1 MKDKAF
7 SIGLDCGSATIK
19 AAVLA
24 DGAVAKTRAV
34 RHHGDV
40 TQAAQKLLTELAQAW
55 PQAPVV
61 LTGSMGGRLQ
71 ENCPSLA
78 ALDEIPALQ
87 QGIALL
93 APEAR
98 ALIEV
103 GSQSARFLTG
113 LGRGTPPRFAVN
125 EHCAGGTGS
134 FFEDQMSRLG
144 LALED
149 YAAHVAKA
157 QSIPRLSG
165 RCAVFAK
172 TDIIHRQQEGVPVDD
187 ILLGLCY
194 AMVRN
199 YKAVIVRSLPVEKPL
214 ALAGGVGHNPGV
226 LQAVRAVF
234 ALDEDDLLLP
244 PHFDHVGAV
253 GAALAAAQ
261 TLTTCSVQT
270 LALSLSHLPPAASLP
285 SLPPLLLPDGL
296 RLADPETSGTIP
308 PQGCVLGIDIGS
320 TSTDLVLVA
329 PDGSLIDLQYLRTAG
344 DPEAAVRQGLENIR
358 RRYGEVPFLAVGVTG
373 SGRARIGRL
382 IGADVVRDEI
392 TAQARAATAW
402 VPKADTVFEIGGQD
416 SKYISLRDG
425 QVVDFQMNKI
435 CAAGTGSFVEE
446 QAARMGISLADF
458 GALALKAEAPAA
470 LGERCTVFIE
480 TAIQTALARGASAAD
495 VSAGLCHSIV
505 RNYLHK
511 VVANKTVGNCVVL
524 QGGVAY
530 NPGIVAAFSQ
540 VLGKRLHVSPCFSI
554 SGAYGAALLA
564 LEAAEG
570 PSRFHGFDTSAGE
583 ETALPPSVQQNI
595 AFYEK
600 TGALLLAGYDPTP
613 VSGKKTVGVP
623 FALMLHKFFPMA
635 NTFFKNLGFNVL
647 LSPASNEEIIRLA
660 QNTAQAETC
669 YPVKLLHGHMAW
681 LAEQNVDYIFIPQI
695 HTMRHETSRVE
706 HNYGC
711 VYMQTAPLLAARALK
726 LEERGITLLSPVF
739 DLDFGKEA
747 MASAMLTLGK
757 VLGIPKPRLLPALM
771 AGAMA
776 VRKHTA
782 AVEKQG
788 KSLLEGLA
796 PDEKV
801 LVLITRNYGLS
812 DPVLNMGIPRLLLE
826 RGHKVITLS
835 HLPAHDLDIAQ
846 DHPNLY
852 WPFGQH
858 IVSGAKLVAHHP
870 NLYAVYLTNH
880 GCGPD
885 TMLQTLFRQEMAS
898 KPYLQIE
905 VDEHFSPVGVIT
917 RIEAFLHSLENR
929 PTLPLAPDFSL
940 TDVRTQQPSVTATPR
955 PNGGPLYL
963 PEMAPFTPYLCNYAA
978 QAWQLETRV
987 LPLDAEALLL
997 GRSETTSKEYLPYAT
1012 LLGATL
1018 AAAERESRPFQVLV
1032 PSTQGAEADGQ
1043 YAWAISA
1050 VLARRGLSHV
1060 TLVAPQLETLP
1071 QTLPEAERFFR
1082 ALLTADLLLCAPPE
1096 ARAQLAPQNIPDAK
1110 ALRQL
1115 AAEIGALSAGTR
1127 RLGLVGEPLTLFA
1140 LNGGLPAQLEQE
1152 GWALSRAPLSE
1163 YLLILWQD
1171 AGINV
1176 PADWRELC
1184 SDLAFHLHA
1193 RSSFAGDHQNLRALA
1208 DQTLPRFAGAGG
1220 RYRLAKACAL
1230 AQTTRGVISLAPRY
1244 ENTATVLEMTV
1255 AAAHLPH
1262 LTLALDD
1269 DQDDTVQAKLRA
1281 FLYYLS

>member
-7 SIGLDCGSATIK
+7 SIGVDCGSATIK
-19 AAVLA
+19 AAVLV

-149 YAAHVAKA
+149 YAAHGAKA

-172 TDIIHRQQEGVPVDD
+172 TDIIHRQQEGVPVED

-234 ALDEDDLLLP
+234 ALDEEDLLLP
-244 PHFDHVGAV
+244 PYFDHVGAV
-253 GAALAAAQ
+253 GAALAAQ

-358 RRYGEVPFLAVGVTG
+358 RRYGEVSFLAVGVTG

-583 ETALPPSVQQNI
+583 ETALPPAVQQNI

-788 KSLLEGLA
+788 KALLEGLA
-796 PDEKV
+796 SDEKV

-826 RGHKVITLS
+826 HGHKVITLS

-885 TMLQTLFRQEMAS
+885 TMLQTLFRQEMAG

-929 PTLPLAPDFSL
+929 PTLPLASDFSL
-940 TDVRTQQPSVTATPR
+940 TDVRTQHPSVTATPR

-978 QAWQLETRV
+978 QAWQLETRA
-987 LPLDAEALLL
+987 LPLDAEALRL
-997 GRSETTSKEYLPYAT
+997 GRSETTSKEYLPYAM

-1032 PSTQGAEADGQ
+1032 PSTQGSEADGQ

-1071 QTLPEAERFFR
+1071 QTLPEPERFFR

-1140 LNGGLPAQLEQE
+1140 LNGGLPAQLERE

-1163 YLLILWQD
+1163 YLLMLWQD

-1244 ENTATVLEMTV
+1244 ENTATVLEMTG
-1255 AAAHLPH
+1255 AAANLPH

>member
-19 AAVLA
+19 AAILA

-61 LTGSMGGRLQ
+61 LTGGMGGRLQ

-172 TDIIHRQQEGVPVDD
+172 TDIIHRQQEGVPVED

-226 LQAVRAVF
+226 LQAVRTVF
-234 ALDEDDLLLP
+234 ALDEEDFLLP

-253 GAALAAAQ
+253 GAALAAQ

-446 QAARMGISLADF
+446 QAARMGIPLADF
-458 GALALKAEAPAA
+458 GTLALSAEAPAA

-495 VSAGLCHSIV
+495 VCAGLCHSIV

-570 PSRFHGFDTSAGE
+570 PSRFHGFDSSAGE
-583 ETALPPSVQQNI
+583 ETALPPAVQQNI

-600 TGALLLAGYDPTP
+600 ASALLLAGYDPTP

-660 QNTAQAETC
+660 QSTAQAETC

-711 VYMQTAPLLAARALK
+711 VYMQTAPFLAARALK

-757 VLGIPKPRLLPALM
+757 VLRIPKPRLLPALM

-788 KSLLEGLA
+788 KALLEGLA

-885 TMLQTLFRQEMAS
+885 TMLQTLFRQEMAG

-963 PEMAPFTPYLCNYAA
+963 PEMGPFTPYLCSYAA

-987 LPLDAEALLL
+987 LPLDAEALRL
-997 GRSETTSKEYLPYAT
+997 GRSETTSKEYLPYAM

-1071 QTLPEAERFFR
+1071 QTLPEPERFFR

-1140 LNGGLPAQLEQE
+1140 LNGGLPAQLERE
-1152 GWALSRAPLSE
+1152 GWALSQEPLSE
-1163 YLLILWQD
+1163 YLLMLWQD

-1208 DQTLPRFAGAGG
+1208 DQMLPRFAGAGG

>member
-7 SIGLDCGSATIK
+7 SIGVDCGSATIK
-19 AAVLA
+19 AAVFA
-24 DGAVAKTRAV
+24 DGAVAETRAV

-71 ENCPSLA
+71 ESCPSLA

-253 GAALAAAQ
+253 GAALAAQ

-402 VPKADTVFEIGGQD
+402 VPEADTIFEIGGQD

-425 QVVDFQMNKI
+425 KVVDFQMNKI

-583 ETALPPSVQQNI
+583 ETALPPTVQQNI

-669 YPVKLLHGHMAW
+669 YPVKLLHGHMDW

-788 KSLLEGLA
+788 KALLEGLA

-826 RGHKVITLS
+826 HGHKVVTLS

-885 TMLQTLFRQEMAS
+885 TMLQTLFRQEMAG

-929 PTLPLAPDFSL
+929 PTLPLASDFSL
-940 TDVRTQQPSVTATPR
+940 TDVRTQHPSVTATPR

-987 LPLDAEALLL
+987 LPLDAEALRL
-997 GRSETTSKEYLPYAT
+997 GRSETTSKEYLPYAM

-1071 QTLPEAERFFR
+1071 QTLPEPERFFR

-1140 LNGGLPAQLEQE
+1140 LNGGLPAQLERE
-1152 GWALSRAPLSE
+1152 GWALSQAPLSE
-1163 YLLILWQD
+1163 YLLMLWQD

-1208 DQTLPRFAGAGG
+1208 DQMLPRFAGAGG

-1244 ENTATVLEMTV
+1244 ENTATVLEMTG
-1255 AAAHLPH
+1255 AAANLPH

>member
-19 AAVLA
+19 AAILA

-61 LTGSMGGRLQ
+61 LTGGMGGRLQ

-172 TDIIHRQQEGVPVDD
+172 TDIIHRQQEGGPVDD

-253 GAALAAAQ
+253 GAALAAQ

-446 QAARMGISLADF
+446 QAARMGIPLADF
-458 GALALKAEAPAA
+458 GTLALSAEAPAA
-470 LGERCTVFIE
+470 LSERCTVFIE

-583 ETALPPSVQQNI
+583 ETALPPAVQQNI

-600 TGALLLAGYDPTP
+600 AGALLLTGYDPTP
-613 VSGKKTVGVP
+613 APSKKTVGVP

-788 KSLLEGLA
+788 KALLEGLA

-826 RGHKVITLS
+826 HGHKVITLS

-885 TMLQTLFRQEMAS
+885 TMLQTLFRQEMAG

-987 LPLDAEALLL
+987 LPLDAEALRL
-997 GRSETTSKEYLPYAT
+997 GRSETTSKEYLPYAM
-1012 LLGATL
+1012 LLGNTL

-1071 QTLPEAERFFR
+1071 QTPPEPERFFR

-1096 ARAQLAPQNIPDAK
+1096 ARAQLATQNIPDAK

-1140 LNGGLPAQLEQE
+1140 LNGGLPAQLERE
-1152 GWALSRAPLSE
+1152 GWALSQAPLSE
-1163 YLLILWQD
+1163 YLLMLWQD

-1208 DQTLPRFAGAGG
+1208 DQMLPRFAGAGG

-1244 ENTATVLEMTV
+1244 ENTATVLEMTG
-1255 AAAHLPH
+1255 AAANLPH

>member
-7 SIGLDCGSATIK
+7 SIGVDCGSATIK
-19 AAVLA
+19 AAVLV
-24 DGAVAKTRAV
+24 DGAVAKTRTV

-40 TQAAQKLLTELAQAW
+40 TQVAQKLLTELAQAW

-234 ALDEDDLLLP
+234 ALGEDDLLLP

-253 GAALAAAQ
+253 GAALAAQ

-285 SLPPLLLPDGL
+285 SLPPLLLPEGL

-308 PQGCVLGIDIGS
+308 SQGCMLGIDIGS

-358 RRYGEVPFLAVGVTG
+358 RRYGKMPFLAVGVTG

-402 VPKADTVFEIGGQD
+402 VPEADTVFEIGGQD

-425 QVVDFQMNKI
+425 KVVDFQMNKI

-446 QAARMGISLADF
+446 QAARMGIPLADF
-458 GALALKAEAPAA
+458 GTLALSAEAPAA

-495 VSAGLCHSIV
+495 VCAGLCHSIV

-583 ETALPPSVQQNI
+583 ETALPPAVQQNI

-600 TGALLLAGYDPTP
+600 ASALLLAGYDPTP

-660 QNTAQAETC
+660 QSTAQAETC

-747 MASAMLTLGK
+747 MASATLTLGK

-788 KSLLEGLA
+788 KALLEGLA

-885 TMLQTLFRQEMAS
+885 TMLQTLFRQEMAG

-929 PTLPLAPDFSL
+929 PTLPLASDFSL
-940 TDVRTQQPSVTATPR
+940 TDVRTQHPSVTATPR

-987 LPLDAEALLL
+987 LPLDAEALRL
-997 GRSETTSKEYLPYAT
+997 GRSETTSKEYLPYAM

-1071 QTLPEAERFFR
+1071 QTLPEPERFFR

-1140 LNGGLPAQLEQE
+1140 LNGGLPAQLERE

-1163 YLLILWQD
+1163 YLLMLWQD

-1244 ENTATVLEMTV
+1244 ENTATILEMTG
-1255 AAAHLPH
+1255 AAANLSH

>member
-19 AAVLA
+19 AAILA

-61 LTGSMGGRLQ
+61 LTGGMGGRLQ

-199 YKAVIVRSLPVEKPL
+199 YKAVIVRSLPVEKLL

-253 GAALAAAQ
+253 GAALAAQ

-446 QAARMGISLADF
+446 QAARMGIPLADF
-458 GALALKAEAPAA
+458 GTLALSAEAPAA

-495 VSAGLCHSIV
+495 VCAGLCHSIV

-583 ETALPPSVQQNI
+583 ETALPPAVQQNI

-711 VYMQTAPLLAARALK
+711 VYMQTAPFLAARALK

-788 KSLLEGLA
+788 KALLEGLA

-826 RGHKVITLS
+826 HGHKVITLS

-885 TMLQTLFRQEMAS
+885 TMLQTLFRQEMAG

-929 PTLPLAPDFSL
+929 PTLPLASDFSL
-940 TDVRTQQPSVTATPR
+940 TDVRTQHPSVTATPR

-963 PEMAPFTPYLCNYAA
+963 PEMGPFTPYLCSYAA

-987 LPLDAEALLL
+987 LPLDAEALRL
-997 GRSETTSKEYLPYAT
+997 GRSETTSKEYLPYAM

-1050 VLARRGLSHV
+1050 VLARRGLRHV

-1071 QTLPEAERFFR
+1071 QALPEPERFFR

-1115 AAEIGALSAGTR
+1115 AAEIGALSAGTQ

-1140 LNGGLPAQLEQE
+1140 LNGGLPAQLERE
-1152 GWALSRAPLSE
+1152 GWALSQAPLSE
-1163 YLLILWQD
+1163 YLLMLWQD
-1171 AGINV
+1171 TGINV

-1193 RSSFAGDHQNLRALA
+1193 RSSFAGDHQNLSALA
-1208 DQTLPRFAGAGG
+1208 DQMLPRFAGAGG

-1244 ENTATVLEMTV
+1244 ENTATVLEMTG
-1255 AAAHLPH
+1255 AAANLPH

>member
-7 SIGLDCGSATIK
+7 SIGVDCGSATIK
-19 AAVLA
+19 AAVFA
-24 DGAVAKTRAV
+24 DDAVAETRAV

-253 GAALAAAQ
+253 GAALAAQ

-382 IGADVVRDEI
+382 IDADVVRDEI

-402 VPKADTVFEIGGQD
+402 VPEADTVFEIGGQD

-446 QAARMGISLADF
+446 QAARMGIPLADF
-458 GALALKAEAPAA
+458 GTLALSAEAPAA

-495 VSAGLCHSIV
+495 VCAGLCHSIV

-583 ETALPPSVQQNI
+583 ETALPPAVQQNI

-600 TGALLLAGYDPTP
+600 ASALLLAGYDPTP

-660 QNTAQAETC
+660 QSTAQAETC

-885 TMLQTLFRQEMAS
+885 TMLQTLFRQEMAG

-929 PTLPLAPDFSL
+929 PTLPLASDFSL
-940 TDVRTQQPSVTATPR
+940 TDVRTQHPSVTATPR

-987 LPLDAEALLL
+987 LPLDAEALRL
-997 GRSETTSKEYLPYAT
+997 GRSETTSKEYLPYAM

-1018 AAAERESRPFQVLV
+1018 AAAERESWPFQVLV

-1050 VLARRGLSHV
+1050 VLARRGLRHV

-1071 QTLPEAERFFR
+1071 QALPEPERFFR

-1115 AAEIGALSAGTR
+1115 AAEIGALSAGTQ

-1140 LNGGLPAQLEQE
+1140 LNGGLPAQLERE
-1152 GWALSRAPLSE
+1152 GWALSQAPLSE
-1163 YLLILWQD
+1163 YLLMLWQD
-1171 AGINV
+1171 TGINV

-1208 DQTLPRFAGAGG
+1208 DQMLPRFAGAGG

-1255 AAAHLPH
+1255 AAANLPH

>member
-19 AAVLA
+19 AAILA

-61 LTGSMGGRLQ
+61 LTGGMGGRLQ

-253 GAALAAAQ
+253 GAALAAQ

-495 VSAGLCHSIV
+495 VCAGLCHSIV

-583 ETALPPSVQQNI
+583 ETALPPAVQQNI

-600 TGALLLAGYDPTP
+600 ASALLLAGYDPTP

-660 QNTAQAETC
+660 QSTAQAETC

-757 VLGIPKPRLLPALM
+757 VLRIPKPRLLPALM

-788 KSLLEGLA
+788 KALLEGLA

-826 RGHKVITLS
+826 HGHKVITLS

-929 PTLPLAPDFSL
+929 PTLPLASDFSL
-940 TDVRTQQPSVTATPR
+940 TDVRTQHPSVTATPR

-987 LPLDAEALLL
+987 LPLDAEALRL
-997 GRSETTSKEYLPYAT
+997 GRSETTSKEYLPYAM

-1115 AAEIGALSAGTR
+1115 AAEIGALSAGTQ

-1140 LNGGLPAQLEQE
+1140 LNGGLPAQLERE
-1152 GWALSRAPLSE
+1152 GWALSQAPLSE
-1163 YLLILWQD
+1163 YLLMLWQD
-1171 AGINV
+1171 TGINV

-1208 DQTLPRFAGAGG
+1208 DQMLPRFAGAGG

-1244 ENTATVLEMTV
+1244 ENTATVLEMTG
-1255 AAAHLPH
+1255 AAANLPH

>member
-7 SIGLDCGSATIK
+7 SIGVDCGSATIK
-19 AAVLA
+19 AAVFA
-24 DGAVAKTRAV
+24 DGAVAETRAV

-172 TDIIHRQQEGVPVDD
+172 TDIIHRQQEGVPVED

-234 ALDEDDLLLP
+234 ALDEEDLLLP
-244 PHFDHVGAV
+244 PYFDHVGAV
-253 GAALAAAQ
+253 GAALAAQ
-261 TLTTCSVQT
+261 TLTTCSVQA

-358 RRYGEVPFLAVGVTG
+358 RRYGEVSFLAVGVTG

-446 QAARMGISLADF
+446 QAARMGIPLADF
-458 GALALKAEAPAA
+458 GTLALSAEAPAV

-495 VSAGLCHSIV
+495 VCAGLCHSIV

-583 ETALPPSVQQNI
+583 ETALPPAVQQNI

-600 TGALLLAGYDPTP
+600 ASALLLAGYDSTP

-660 QNTAQAETC
+660 QSTAQAETC

-757 VLGIPKPRLLPALM
+757 VLRIPKPRLLPALM

-788 KSLLEGLA
+788 KALLEGLA

-885 TMLQTLFRQEMAS
+885 TMLQTLFRQEMAG

-963 PEMAPFTPYLCNYAA
+963 PEMGPFTPYLCSYAA

-987 LPLDAEALLL
+987 LPLDAEALRL
-997 GRSETTSKEYLPYAT
+997 GRSETTSKEYLPYAM

-1050 VLARRGLSHV
+1050 VLARRGLRHV

-1140 LNGGLPAQLEQE
+1140 LNGGLPAQLERE
-1152 GWALSRAPLSE
+1152 GWALSQAPLSE
-1163 YLLILWQD
+1163 YLLMLWQD

-1208 DQTLPRFAGAGG
+1208 DQMLPRFAGAGG

-1244 ENTATVLEMTV
+1244 ENTATVLEMTG

>member
-19 AAVLA
+19 AAILA

-61 LTGSMGGRLQ
+61 LTGGMGGRLQ

-253 GAALAAAQ
+253 GAALAAQ

-446 QAARMGISLADF
+446 QAARMGIPLADF
-458 GALALKAEAPAA
+458 GTLALSAEAPAA

-495 VSAGLCHSIV
+495 VCAGLCHSIV

-583 ETALPPSVQQNI
+583 ETALPPAVQQNI

-711 VYMQTAPLLAARALK
+711 VYMQTAPLLAARPLK

-788 KSLLEGLA
+788 KALLEGLA
-796 PDEKV
+796 SDEKV

-826 RGHKVITLS
+826 HGHKVITLS

-929 PTLPLAPDFSL
+929 PTLPLASDFSL
-940 TDVRTQQPSVTATPR
+940 TDVRTQHPSVTATPR

-987 LPLDAEALLL
+987 LPLDAEALRL
-997 GRSETTSKEYLPYAT
+997 GRSETTSKEYLPYT
-1012 LLGATL
+1012 MLLGATL

-1071 QTLPEAERFFR
+1071 QTLPEPERFFR

-1140 LNGGLPAQLEQE
+1140 LNGGLPAQLERE

-1163 YLLILWQD
+1163 YLLMLWQD

-1255 AAAHLPH
+1255 AAAHLSH

>member
-19 AAVLA
+19 AAVLV
-24 DGAVAKTRAV
+24 DGAVAKTRTV

-98 ALIEV
+98 ALIEA

-172 TDIIHRQQEGVPVDD
+172 TDIIHCQQEGVPVDD

-253 GAALAAAQ
+253 GAALAAQ

-285 SLPPLLLPDGL
+285 SLPPLLLPEGL

-308 PQGCVLGIDIGS
+308 PQGCMLGIDIGS

-358 RRYGEVPFLAVGVTG
+358 RRYGKMPFLAVGVTG

-402 VPKADTVFEIGGQD
+402 VPEADTVFEIGGQD

-425 QVVDFQMNKI
+425 KVVDFQMNKI

-480 TAIQTALARGASAAD
+480 TAIQTALAHGASAAD
-495 VSAGLCHSIV
+495 VRAGLCHSIV

-583 ETALPPSVQQNI
+583 ETALPPPVQQNI

-757 VLGIPKPRLLPALM
+757 VLRIPKPRLLPALM

-788 KSLLEGLA
+788 KALLEGLA

-885 TMLQTLFRQEMAS
+885 TMLQTLFRQEMAG

-929 PTLPLAPDFSL
+929 PTLPLTSDFSL
-940 TDVRTQQPSVTATPR
+940 TDVRTQHPSVTATPR

-987 LPLDAEALLL
+987 LPLDAEALRL
-997 GRSETTSKEYLPYAT
+997 GRSETTSKEYLPYAM

-1071 QTLPEAERFFR
+1071 QTLPEPERFFR

-1140 LNGGLPAQLEQE
+1140 LNGGLPAQLERE
-1152 GWALSRAPLSE
+1152 GWALSQAPLSE
-1163 YLLILWQD
+1163 YLLMLWQD

-1208 DQTLPRFAGAGG
+1208 DQMLPRFAGAGG

-1244 ENTATVLEMTV
+1244 ENTATVLETTG
-1255 AAAHLPH
+1255 AAANLPH

>member
-7 SIGLDCGSATIK
+7 SIGVDCGSATIK
-19 AAVLA
+19 AAVFA
-24 DGAVAKTRAV
+24 DGAVAETRAV

-149 YAAHVAKA
+149 YAAHGAKA

-172 TDIIHRQQEGVPVDD
+172 TDIIHRQQEGVPVED

-234 ALDEDDLLLP
+234 ALDEEDLLLP
-244 PHFDHVGAV
+244 PYFDHVGAV
-253 GAALAAAQ
+253 GAALAAQ

-358 RRYGEVPFLAVGVTG
+358 RRYGEVSFLAVGVTG

-446 QAARMGISLADF
+446 QAARMGIPLADF
-458 GALALKAEAPAA
+458 GTLALSAEAPAA

-583 ETALPPSVQQNI
+583 ETALPPAVQQNI

-788 KSLLEGLA
+788 KALLEGLA
-796 PDEKV
+796 SDEKV

-826 RGHKVITLS
+826 HGHKVITLS
-835 HLPAHDLDIAQ
+835 HLPAHDLDIAE

-885 TMLQTLFRQEMAS
+885 TMLQTLFRQEMAG

-929 PTLPLAPDFSL
+929 PTLPLASDFSL
-940 TDVRTQQPSVTATPR
+940 TDVRTQHPSVTATPR

-987 LPLDAEALLL
+987 LPLDAEALRL
-997 GRSETTSKEYLPYAT
+997 GRSETTSKEYLPYAM

-1071 QTLPEAERFFR
+1071 QTLPEPERFFR

-1140 LNGGLPAQLEQE
+1140 LNGGLPAQLERE
-1152 GWALSRAPLSE
+1152 GWALSRAPFSE
-1163 YLLILWQD
+1163 YLLMLWQD

-1244 ENTATVLEMTV
+1244 ENTATVLEMTG
-1255 AAAHLPH
+1255 AAANLPH

>member
-7 SIGLDCGSATIK
+7 SIGVDCGSATIK
-19 AAVLA
+19 AAVFA
-24 DGAVAKTRAV
+24 DGAVAETRAV

-172 TDIIHRQQEGVPVDD
+172 TDIIHRQQEGVPVED

-253 GAALAAAQ
+253 GAALAAQ

-270 LALSLSHLPPAASLP
+270 LALSLSHLPPAAPLP
-285 SLPPLLLPDGL
+285 SLPPLLLPEGL

-308 PQGCVLGIDIGS
+308 PQGCMLGIDIGS

-425 QVVDFQMNKI
+425 KVVDFQMNKI

-446 QAARMGISLADF
+446 QAARMGIPLADF
-458 GALALKAEAPAA
+458 GTLALSAEAPAA

-495 VSAGLCHSIV
+495 VCAGLCHSIV

-583 ETALPPSVQQNI
+583 ETALPPAVQQNI

-600 TGALLLAGYDPTP
+600 ASALLLAGYDPTP
-613 VSGKKTVGVP
+613 ISGKKTVGVP

-788 KSLLEGLA
+788 KALLEGLA

-826 RGHKVITLS
+826 HGHKVITLS

-940 TDVRTQQPSVTATPR
+940 TDVRTQQPSVTATPH
-955 PNGGPLYL
+955 PDGGPLYL
-963 PEMAPFTPYLCNYAA
+963 PEMGPFTPYLCSYAA

-987 LPLDAEALLL
+987 LPLDAEALRL
-997 GRSETTSKEYLPYAT
+997 GRSETTSKEYLPYAM

-1071 QTLPEAERFFR
+1071 QTLPEPERFFR
-1082 ALLTADLLLCAPPE
+1082 ALLTADLPLCAPPE

-1140 LNGGLPAQLEQE
+1140 LNGGLPAQLERE

-1163 YLLILWQD
+1163 YLLMLWQD

-1208 DQTLPRFAGAGG
+1208 DQTLPRFAGTGG

-1244 ENTATVLEMTV
+1244 ENTATVLEMTG
-1255 AAAHLPH
+1255 AAANLPH

>member
-19 AAVLA
+19 AAILA

-61 LTGSMGGRLQ
+61 LTGGMGGRLQ

-172 TDIIHRQQEGVPVDD
+172 TDIIHRQQEGGPVDD

-253 GAALAAAQ
+253 GAALAAQ

-446 QAARMGISLADF
+446 QAARMGIPLADF
-458 GALALKAEAPAA
+458 GTLALSAEAPAA
-470 LGERCTVFIE
+470 LSERCTVFIE

-570 PSRFHGFDTSAGE
+570 PSRFQGFDTSAGE
-583 ETALPPSVQQNI
+583 ETALPPAVQQNI

-600 TGALLLAGYDPTP
+600 AGALLLTGYDPTP
-613 VSGKKTVGVP
+613 APSKKTVGVP

-788 KSLLEGLA
+788 KALLEGLA

-826 RGHKVITLS
+826 HGHKVITLS

-858 IVSGAKLVAHHP
+858 IVSGVKLVAHHP

-885 TMLQTLFRQEMAS
+885 TMLQTLFRQEMAG

-987 LPLDAEALLL
+987 LPLDAEALRL
-997 GRSETTSKEYLPYAT
+997 GRSETTSKEYLPYAM
-1012 LLGATL
+1012 LLGNTL

-1071 QTLPEAERFFR
+1071 QTPPEPERFFR

-1096 ARAQLAPQNIPDAK
+1096 ARAQLATQNIPDAK

-1140 LNGGLPAQLEQE
+1140 LNGGLPAQLERE
-1152 GWALSRAPLSE
+1152 GWALSQAPLSE
-1163 YLLILWQD
+1163 YLLMLWQD
-1171 AGINV
+1171 TGINV

-1208 DQTLPRFAGAGG
+1208 DQMLPRFAGAGG

-1244 ENTATVLEMTV
+1244 ENTATVLEMTG
-1255 AAAHLPH
+1255 AAANLPH

>member
-7 SIGLDCGSATIK
+7 SIGVDCGSATIK

-172 TDIIHRQQEGVPVDD
+172 TDIIHRQQEGVPVED

-234 ALDEDDLLLP
+234 ALDEEDFLLP

-253 GAALAAAQ
+253 GAALAAQ
-261 TLTTCSVQT
+261 TLTTCSIQA
-270 LALSLSHLPPAASLP
+270 LALSLSHLPPTAPLP
-285 SLPPLLLPDGL
+285 SLPPLLLPEGL

-308 PQGCVLGIDIGS
+308 PQGCMLGIDIGS

-392 TAQARAATAW
+392 TAQARAAIAW
-402 VPKADTVFEIGGQD
+402 VPEADTVFEIGGQD

-425 QVVDFQMNKI
+425 KVVDFQMNKI

-583 ETALPPSVQQNI
+583 ETALPPAVQQNI

-788 KSLLEGLA
+788 KALLEGLA

-885 TMLQTLFRQEMAS
+885 TMLQTLFRQEMAG

-929 PTLPLAPDFSL
+929 PTLPLASDFSL
-940 TDVRTQQPSVTATPR
+940 TDVRTQHPSVTATPR

-987 LPLDAEALLL
+987 LPLDAEALRL
-997 GRSETTSKEYLPYAT
+997 GRSETTSKEYLPYAM

-1071 QTLPEAERFFR
+1071 QTLPEPERFFR

-1115 AAEIGALSAGTR
+1115 AAEIGALSTGTR

-1140 LNGGLPAQLEQE
+1140 LNGGLPAQLERE

-1163 YLLILWQD
+1163 YLLMLWQD

-1208 DQTLPRFAGAGG
+1208 DQMLPRFAGAGG

-1244 ENTATVLEMTV
+1244 ENTATVLEMTG
-1255 AAAHLPH
+1255 AAANLPH

>member
-7 SIGLDCGSATIK
+7 SIGVDCGSATIK
-19 AAVLA
+19 AAVLV
-24 DGAVAKTRAV
+24 DGAVAKTRTV

-98 ALIEV
+98 ALIAV

-172 TDIIHRQQEGVPVDD
+172 TDIIHRQQEGVPVED

-234 ALDEDDLLLP
+234 ALDEEDFLLP

-253 GAALAAAQ
+253 GAALAAQ
-261 TLTTCSVQT
+261 TLTTCSIQA
-270 LALSLSHLPPAASLP
+270 LALSLSHLPPAAPLP
-285 SLPPLLLPDGL
+285 SLPPLLLPEGL

-308 PQGCVLGIDIGS
+308 PQGCMLGIDIGS

-382 IGADVVRDEI
+382 IGADVVHDEI

-446 QAARMGISLADF
+446 QAARMGIPLADF

-583 ETALPPSVQQNI
+583 ETALPPAVQQNI

-788 KSLLEGLA
+788 KALLEGLA

-826 RGHKVITLS
+826 HGHKVITLS

-929 PTLPLAPDFSL
+929 PTLPLASDFSL
-940 TDVRTQQPSVTATPR
+940 TDVRTQHPSVTATPR

-987 LPLDAEALLL
+987 LPLDAEALRL
-997 GRSETTSKEYLPYAT
+997 GRSETTSKEYLPYAM

-1018 AAAERESRPFQVLV
+1018 AAAEREFRPFQVLV

-1050 VLARRGLSHV
+1050 VLARRGLRHV

-1071 QTLPEAERFFR
+1071 QALPEPERFFR

-1115 AAEIGALSAGTR
+1115 AAEIGALSAGTQ

-1140 LNGGLPAQLEQE
+1140 LNGGLPAQLERE
-1152 GWALSRAPLSE
+1152 GWALSQAPLSE
-1163 YLLILWQD
+1163 YLLMLWQD
-1171 AGINV
+1171 TGINV

-1208 DQTLPRFAGAGG
+1208 DQMLPRFAGAGG

>member
-7 SIGLDCGSATIK
+7 SIGVDCGSATIK
-19 AAVLA
+19 AAVLV
-24 DGAVAKTRAV
+24 DGAVAKTRTV

-172 TDIIHRQQEGVPVDD
+172 TDIIHRQQEGVPVED

-234 ALDEDDLLLP
+234 ALDEEDLLLP

-253 GAALAAAQ
+253 GAALAAQ
-261 TLTTCSVQT
+261 TLTTCSIQA
-270 LALSLSHLPPAASLP
+270 LALSLSHLPPAAPLP
-285 SLPPLLLPDGL
+285 SLPPLLLPEGL

-308 PQGCVLGIDIGS
+308 PQGCMLGIDIGS

-402 VPKADTVFEIGGQD
+402 VPEADTVFEIGGQD

-425 QVVDFQMNKI
+425 KVVDFQMNKI

-583 ETALPPSVQQNI
+583 ETALPPAVQQNI

-757 VLGIPKPRLLPALM
+757 VLDIPKPRLLPALM

-788 KSLLEGLA
+788 KALLEGLA

-826 RGHKVITLS
+826 HGHKVITLS

-885 TMLQTLFRQEMAS
+885 TMLQTLFRQEMAG

-940 TDVRTQQPSVTATPR
+940 TDVRTQQPSVTATPH
-955 PNGGPLYL
+955 PDGGPLYL
-963 PEMAPFTPYLCNYAA
+963 PEMAPFTPCLCNYAT

-987 LPLDAEALLL
+987 LPLDAEALRL
-997 GRSETTSKEYLPYAT
+997 GRSETTSKEYLPYAM

-1032 PSTQGAEADGQ
+1032 PNTQGAEADGQ

-1071 QTLPEAERFFR
+1071 QTLPEPERFFR

-1140 LNGGLPAQLEQE
+1140 LNGGLPAQLERE

-1163 YLLILWQD
+1163 YLLMLWQD

-1176 PADWRELC
+1176 PVDWRELC

-1244 ENTATVLEMTV
+1244 ENTATVLEMTG
-1255 AAAHLPH
+1255 AAANLPH

>member
-7 SIGLDCGSATIK
+7 SIGVDCGSATIK
-19 AAVLA
+19 AAVFA
-24 DGAVAKTRAV
+24 DGAVAETRAV

-113 LGRGTPPRFAVN
+113 LGRGTPPRFAAN

-199 YKAVIVRSLPVEKPL
+199 YKAVIVRNLPVEKPL

-226 LQAVRAVF
+226 LKAVRAVF
-234 ALDEDDLLLP
+234 ALDEEDLLLP

-253 GAALAAAQ
+253 GAALAAQ

-270 LALSLSHLPPAASLP
+270 LALSLSHLPPAAPLP

-392 TAQARAATAW
+392 TAQARAAIAW
-402 VPKADTVFEIGGQD
+402 VPEADTVFEIGGQD

-425 QVVDFQMNKI
+425 KVVDFQMNKI

-524 QGGVAY
+524 QGG
-530 NPGIVAAFSQ
+530 
-540 VLGKRLHVSPCFSI
+540 SPTTQ
-554 SGAYGAALLA
+554 AL
-564 LEAAEG
+564 
-570 PSRFHGFDTSAGE
+570 
-583 ETALPPSVQQNI
+583 LPPSVRSS
-595 AFYEK
+595 AS
-600 TGALLLAGYDPTP
+600 
-613 VSGKKTVGVP
+613 VCMSRHV
-623 FALMLHKFFPMA
+623 FPSV
-635 NTFFKNLGFNVL
+635 VL
-647 LSPASNEEIIRLA
+647 TARRCSLWRRQKARPASMDS
-660 QNTAQAETC
+660 T
-669 YPVKLLHGHMAW
+669 
-681 LAEQNVDYIFIPQI
+681 
-695 HTMRHETSRVE
+695 
-706 HNYGC
+706 
-711 VYMQTAPLLAARALK
+711 
-726 LEERGITLLSPVF
+726 
-739 DLDFGKEA
+739 
-747 MASAMLTLGK
+747 
-757 VLGIPKPRLLPALM
+757 PAL
-771 AGAMA
+771 AK
-776 VRKHTA
+776 RPLCH
-782 AVEKQG
+782 QPC
-788 KSLLEGLA
+788 S
-796 PDEKV
+796 
-801 LVLITRNYGLS
+801 R
-812 DPVLNMGIPRLLLE
+812 
-826 RGHKVITLS
+826 TLPS
-835 HLPAHDLDIAQ
+835 TK
-846 DHPNLY
+846 
-852 WPFGQH
+852 
-858 IVSGAKLVAHHP
+858 KLVRS
-870 NLYAVYLTNH
+870 
-880 GCGPD
+880 CW
-885 TMLQTLFRQEMAS
+885 R
-898 KPYLQIE
+898 
-905 VDEHFSPVGVIT
+905 
-917 RIEAFLHSLENR
+917 
-929 PTLPLAPDFSL
+929 
-940 TDVRTQQPSVTATPR
+940 VTIQR
-955 PNGGPLYL
+955 
-963 PEMAPFTPYLCNYAA
+963 
-978 QAWQLETRV
+978 
-987 LPLDAEALLL
+987 
-997 GRSETTSKEYLPYAT
+997 RS
-1012 LLGATL
+1012 
-1018 AAAERESRPFQVLV
+1018 
-1032 PSTQGAEADGQ
+1032 
-1043 YAWAISA
+1043 
-1050 VLARRGLSHV
+1050 
-1060 TLVAPQLETLP
+1060 
-1071 QTLPEAERFFR
+1071 
-1082 ALLTADLLLCAPPE
+1082 
-1096 ARAQLAPQNIPDAK
+1096 
-1110 ALRQL
+1110 
-1115 AAEIGALSAGTR
+1115 
-1127 RLGLVGEPLTLFA
+1127 
-1140 LNGGLPAQLEQE
+1140 
-1152 GWALSRAPLSE
+1152 
-1163 YLLILWQD
+1163 
-1171 AGINV
+1171 
-1176 PADWRELC
+1176 
-1184 SDLAFHLHA
+1184 
-1193 RSSFAGDHQNLRALA
+1193 
-1208 DQTLPRFAGAGG
+1208 
-1220 RYRLAKACAL
+1220 LAKRRSACL
-1230 AQTTRGVISLAPRY
+1230 SL
-1244 ENTATVLEMTV
+1244 
-1255 AAAHLPH
+1255 
-1262 LTLALDD
+1262 
-1269 DQDDTVQAKLRA
+1269 
-1281 FLYYLS
+1281 

>member
-7 SIGLDCGSATIK
+7 SIGVDCGSATIK
-19 AAVLA
+19 AAVFA
-24 DGAVAKTRAV
+24 DGAVAETRAV

-61 LTGSMGGRLQ
+61 LTGGMGGRLQ

-253 GAALAAAQ
+253 GAALAAQ

-446 QAARMGISLADF
+446 QAARMGIPLADF
-458 GALALKAEAPAA
+458 GTLALSAEAPAA

-495 VSAGLCHSIV
+495 VCAGLCHSIV

-583 ETALPPSVQQNI
+583 ETALPPAVQQNI

-739 DLDFGKEA
+739 DLDFGKGA

-788 KSLLEGLA
+788 KALLEGLA

-885 TMLQTLFRQEMAS
+885 TMLQTLFRQEMAG

-929 PTLPLAPDFSL
+929 PTLPLASDFSL
-940 TDVRTQQPSVTATPR
+940 TDVRTQHPSVTATPR

-963 PEMAPFTPYLCNYAA
+963 PEMAPFTPYLCSYAA

-987 LPLDAEALLL
+987 LPLDAEALRL
-997 GRSETTSKEYLPYAT
+997 GRSETTSKEYLPYAM

-1071 QTLPEAERFFR
+1071 QTLPEPERFFR

-1140 LNGGLPAQLEQE
+1140 LNGGLPAQLERE

-1163 YLLILWQD
+1163 YLLMLWQD

-1244 ENTATVLEMTV
+1244 ENTATVLEMTG
-1255 AAAHLPH
+1255 AAANLPH

>member
-7 SIGLDCGSATIK
+7 SIGVDCGSATIK
-19 AAVLA
+19 AAVLV
-24 DGAVAKTRAV
+24 DGAVAKTRTV

-172 TDIIHRQQEGVPVDD
+172 TDIIHRQQEGVPVED

-234 ALDEDDLLLP
+234 ALDEEDFLLP

-253 GAALAAAQ
+253 GAALAAQ
-261 TLTTCSVQT
+261 TLTTCSIQA
-270 LALSLSHLPPAASLP
+270 LALSLSHLPPTAPLP
-285 SLPPLLLPDGL
+285 SLPPLLLPEGL

-308 PQGCVLGIDIGS
+308 PQGCMLGIDIGS

-344 DPEAAVRQGLENIR
+344 DPETAVRQGLENIR
-358 RRYGEVPFLAVGVTG
+358 RRYGKMPFLAVGVTG

-402 VPKADTVFEIGGQD
+402 VPEADTVFEIGGQD

-425 QVVDFQMNKI
+425 KVVDFQMNKI

-583 ETALPPSVQQNI
+583 ETALPPAVQQNI

-600 TGALLLAGYDPTP
+600 ASALLLAGYDPTP

-660 QNTAQAETC
+660 QSTAQAETC

-757 VLGIPKPRLLPALM
+757 VLRIPKPRLLPALM

-788 KSLLEGLA
+788 KALLEGLA

-858 IVSGAKLVAHHP
+858 IVSSAKLVAHHP

-885 TMLQTLFRQEMAS
+885 TMLQTLFRQEMAG

-929 PTLPLAPDFSL
+929 PTLPLASDFSL

-987 LPLDAEALLL
+987 LPLDAEALRL
-997 GRSETTSKEYLPYAT
+997 GRSETTSKEYLPYAM

-1071 QTLPEAERFFR
+1071 QTLPEPERFFR

-1140 LNGGLPAQLEQE
+1140 LNGGLPAQLERE

-1163 YLLILWQD
+1163 YLLMLWQD

-1244 ENTATVLEMTV
+1244 ENTATVLEMTG
-1255 AAAHLPH
+1255 AAANLPH